1 VSEYSISE
9 HPNTYVVHIIYTAVS
24 KEVDQKKCAYGTM
37 PKGSMGHILYIFIK
51 TLNWGCHENTMATSK
66 V

>member
-1 VSEYSISE
+1 MIKYCISE
-9 HPNTYVVHIIYTAVS
+9 HLNTYVVLIIFTAVS
-24 KEVDQKKCAYGTM
+24 KKVDQKKCTYATM

-51 TLNWGCHENTMATSK
+51 TLNWGCHINTMATSK